1 MDLVSMS
8 RKHFFTMFATACM
21 AVLILSAA
29 NAEAY
34 RQKTKIICAEGWY
47 ARTIAWPTKLCSSN
61 GINFNNNDELYVAS
75 VLEST
80 ISVINPHNGKV
91 VEKLGSGQ
99 GVETPDDLTFGPD
112 GTLYWT
118 AFMTGE
124 VCSLSPEGERNT
136 IARLAPGVNAITM
149 SDEGR
154 LFVTRVFLGDQLYE
168 IDPSGVAVP
177 RLIAEGLGGLNA
189 MDFGPDGFLYG
200 PLWFEGE
207 VVKIDVDSGEMTTVL
222 SGLDTPA
229 AVKFDQN
236 GLLHVLDQHT
246 AEIIQYNLLTDEQV
260 VIAVSD
266 IGIDNLAFNS
276 RNQLFITNAHD
287 GSVVRLFPNGSF
299 RKVVWGGMT
308 SPGGIVV
315 EGEFPRQSLYIS
327 DTYSLRELN
336 TWFGCTEKII
346 HSIVGDVS
354 GIGTPLSLSEIGD
367 KLVTTSWFAG
377 VVQLYDHKT
386 DTLVQSWRDFIVPI
400 FATGYQGDLLV
411 SELETHSVIMRPAGT
426 SKRIVLTDQL
436 SVPAGLAVS
445 GKNCFVSDWAS
456 GVVWKIIDDG
466 EILVQ
471 PSPVTDRLN
480 KPEGIVVKENILYV
494 VETGSEQVTSVDL
507 NTGEKQVIVQKL
519 PIGLSGPAGYP
530 PTWIF
535 NGIAVD
541 GIGQLFIPLDKTGEI
556 CILRKKR

>member
-1 MDLVSMS
+1 M
-8 RKHFFTMFATACM
+8 
-21 AVLILSAA
+21 
-29 NAEAY
+29 
-34 RQKTKIICAEGWY
+34 
-47 ARTIAWPTKLCSSN
+47 
-61 GINFNNNDELYVAS
+61 
-75 VLEST
+75 
-80 ISVINPHNGKV
+80 
-91 VEKLGSGQ
+91 
-99 GVETPDDLTFGPD
+99 
-112 GTLYWT
+112 
-118 AFMTGE
+118 
-124 VCSLSPEGERNT
+124 
-136 IARLAPGVNAITM
+136 
-149 SDEGR
+149 
-154 LFVTRVFLGDQLYE
+154 
-168 IDPSGVAVP
+168 
-177 RLIAEGLGGLNA
+177 
-189 MDFGPDGFLYG
+189 
-200 PLWFEGE
+200 
-207 VVKIDVDSGEMTTVL
+207 KIDVDSGEMTTVL

-236 GLLHVLDQHT
+236 GLLYVLDQHT
-246 AEIIQYNLLTDEQV
+246 AEIIQYNLLTDKQA

-287 GSVVRLFPNGSF
+287 GSVVRLLPNGSF

-315 EGEFPRQSLYIS
+315 EGEPPRQSLYIS

-386 DTLVQSWRDFIVPI
+386 DTFVQSWRDFIVPI
-400 FATGYQGDLLV
+400 FAAGYQGDLLV

-471 PSPVTDRLN
+471 SSPVTDRLN

-507 NTGEKQVIVQKL
+507 NTGEKQVIVQNL

-541 GIGQLFIPLDKTGEI
+541 DIGQLFIPLDKTGEI